1 MNAVDCREVKFAFEL
16 SCSPHRRQRRGDE
29 VFDHAM
35 GMPNLGM
42 NSVARGGEHQL
53 FGGRADRG
61 LNLPPRILD
70 ERFENDR
77 AHLVVETV
85 ESAKPIEYARAP
97 EEL

>member
-35 GMPNLGM
+35 SVPNLGM

-53 FGGRADRG
+53 FGGRADCG
-61 LNLPPRILD
+61 LKLPPRILH
-70 ERFENDR
+70 ERIENDR
-77 AHLVVETV
+77 AHLVGETV
-85 ESAKPIEYARAP
+85 ASAKPNEYPRAP
-97 EEL
+97 GE